1 MKTLLN
7 NGQLDIT
14 LQRLAHQLVENHLSF
29 NDTVIIGIQPRGIF
43 LSDRIVKMVKKI
55 TGNTR
60 LDYGKLDIT
69 FYRDDV
75 QARNIH
81 VPADTNIPFS
91 VEGKNVVLIED
102 NAHVTPDG
110 RHLNEQITDK
120 AISYISRQQKVAPGK
135 PFFLYYSPGATHAP
149 HQVDKFWSDQY
160 KGKFDEGWDVFRERV
175 IANQKR
181 LGIVPAYAQLP
192 ERNPRIQAWNSLT
205 ADQKKLFERFIEVYA
220 GYLTYTDFQIGRLIN
235 YLKENNLLDNTIV
248 FVIIGDNG
256 ASK

>member
-91 VEGKNVVLIED
+91 VEGKNVVLID
-102 NAHVTPDG
+102 DVLHTG
-110 RHLNEQITDK
+110 RTIRSAMDALIDFGRPKKVELLVLIDRRF
-120 AISYISRQQKVAPGK
+120 SRE
-135 PFFLYYSPGATHAP
+135 L
-149 HQVDKFWSDQY
+149 
-160 KGKFDEGWDVFRERV
+160 
-175 IANQKR
+175 
-181 LGIVPAYAQLP
+181 
-192 ERNPRIQAWNSLT
+192 
-205 ADQKKLFERFIEVYA
+205 
-220 GYLTYTDFQIGRLIN
+220 
-235 YLKENNLLDNTIV
+235 
-248 FVIIGDNG
+248 
-256 ASK
+256 